1 MPYNVCCLTCTV
13 LALYYGVMLKLLTTT
28 ETERSTETTPTR
40 TRAKLLILLSLSSFL
55 FIYYRDVIFDTL
67 LDFVGSRR

>member
-28 ETERSTETTPTR
+28 ETERSTGAAPTR
-40 TRAKLLILLSLSSFL
+40 TRAKLLILLSLSVFL
-55 FIYYRDVIFDTL
+55 CVYYRDAIFDTL
-67 LDFVGSRR
+67 LDSVGSH